1 MADRYSGPA
10 VTERLAAEGA
20 VVVGD
25 TGRYQD
31 PDESGRVVADAGRID
46 VLVVNLIAR
55 WKPTSAVDHR
65 RSVDERL
72 HRRPDRPLHGRLG
85 HQHLTALSA
94 PDGT

>member
-1 MADRYSGPA
+1 MTTADRYSGPA

-55 WKPTSAVDHR
+55 WKPTSAV
-65 RSVDERL
+65 E
-72 HRRPDRPLHGRLG
+72 
-85 HQHLTALSA
+85 TT
-94 PDGT
+94 DGQWTSDFIAGQIVPFTGGWVTST